1 MTPQTKNQL
10 IVIGTATAIGFI
22 QDSMMYSIAMSQ
34 GQKFK
39 FQIPKGKE
47 LAKVLIIGALTGLVI
62 DFAVTQI
69 SNNLKAQEEKELD
82 KLVKKE
88 KKRIYEGEV
97 KGQTPEQVL
106 WV

>member
-10 IVIGTATAIGFI
+10 IVIGTATAIGFV

-34 GQKFK
+34 GEKFK

-47 LAKVLIIGALTGLVI
+47 LAKVLVIGALTGLLI
-62 DFAVTQI
+62 DFVVNQI
-69 SNNLKAQEEKELD
+69 SDTLKAKEEKELD
-82 KLVKKE
+82 LLVKEE
-88 KKRIYEGEV
+88 KRKIYKGDV
-97 KGQTPEQVL
+97 KGQTPEQVV